1 MAKKKKSAPPEAKAT
16 EVVEAE
22 EVDDNDDVE
31 NEEEEDAL
39 ELLQVD
45 TGDIVKLKQVLDE
58 TVAGT
63 YLDGEQ
69 PLLEEDHLLENIKLS
84 LMTLACMFAVVA
96 QFSPMPFPESRMM
109 LGVCC
114 VSYFILS
121 GILQLLVT
129 FIEKDAI
136 IISKPPL
143 TGKYKMKDKGLRI
156 RTDMPRFDEHYTLI
170 IEYEGVPDS
179 PITKQTWSVG
189 KFFDAEGMFDEIFFM
204 EAVELV
210 LNRFEK
216 GQYDNEKNSSK
227 AKKA

>member
-1 MAKKKKSAPPEAKAT
+1 MAKKKKSSPPEAKAT

-22 EVDDNDDVE
+22 EVEDNDEVNDD
-31 NEEEEDAL
+31 EEDAL

-45 TGDIVKLKQVLDE
+45 TGDIIKLKQVLDE

-69 PLLEEDHLLENIKLS
+69 PLLEEDHALENVKLS
-84 LMTLACMFAVVA
+84 LMALACMFAVVA

-136 IISKPPL
+136 IITKPP
-143 TGKYKMKDKGLRI
+143 TSGKFKRKDKGLRI

-179 PITKQTWSVG
+179 PYTKETWSVG
-189 KFFDAEGMFDEIFFM
+189 KLFDVEGMFDEIFFM
-204 EAVELV
+204 EEVEAVLK
-210 LNRFEK
+210 RFGK
-216 GQYDNEKNSSK
+216 GQYDQEADSSKVKNS
-227 AKKA
+227 